1 MHRISRTTHIGP
13 GGSDPIERGVRSGYE
28 GRILGEALAESVE
41 GPLDTLELWMG
52 HDQTRAV
59 LLDWEAREVGL
70 SCIGDRHAGPVHWD
84 LVLGA

>member
-1 MHRISRTTHIGP
+1 MHKIRRATHMGP
-13 GGSDPIERGVRSGYE
+13 DGSDPIQRGVRSGYE

-41 GPLDTLELWMG
+41 GARDTLKLWMG

-59 LLDWEAREVGL
+59 LLESEAREVGL
-70 SCIGDRHAGPVHWD
+70 SCIGDRHVGPVHWD

>member
-1 MHRISRTTHIGP
+1 MLVA
-13 GGSDPIERGVRSGYE
+13 VR
-28 GRILGEALAESVE
+28 LLVE
-41 GPLDTLELWMG
+41 VAVLDTLELWMG

-70 SCIGDRHAGPVHWD
+70 SCIGDRRVGPVHWD